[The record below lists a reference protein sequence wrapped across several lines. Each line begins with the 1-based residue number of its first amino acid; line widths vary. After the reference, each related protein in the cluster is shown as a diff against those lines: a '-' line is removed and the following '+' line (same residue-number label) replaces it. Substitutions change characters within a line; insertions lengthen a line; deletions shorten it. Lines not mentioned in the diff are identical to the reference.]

1 MNCSSRLARSSQAN
15 VAASVVTG
23 SDMGSRV
30 NGEQV
35 SGGSEFVNEE
45 RLFVVVVNQAG
56 IDYTSRRPA
65 AHKGIGMS
73 DELVGRIHQRD
84 AEALA
89 EFLASHRPQLMAF
102 IERQLG
108 AGLRRKVEPDDVF
121 QETSAE
127 AVRALPTAEIG
138 DRDPFSWLCQI
149 AERRIIDLHRHFFGA
164 QKRDAGR
171 EVPLGSGGG
180 SDSGRPAGLINLL
193 VASLTTPSQAFS
205 RNAREARLLD
215 ALGKLPH
222 EQQSALRMRY
232 IENLPSKQIAERL
245 GKSDA
250 AVRVMLTRSL
260 KRLNE
265 LLDRK

>member
-1 MNCSSRLARSSQAN
+1 
-15 VAASVVTG
+15 
-23 SDMGSRV
+23 
-30 NGEQV
+30 
-35 SGGSEFVNEE
+35 
-45 RLFVVVVNQAG
+45 
-56 IDYTSRRPA
+56 
-65 AHKGIGMS
+65 MS
-73 DELVGRIHQRD
+73 DDLVARIYSHD
-84 AEALA
+84 AQALA
-89 EFLASHRPQLMAF
+89 DFIAGHRPQLMAF

-127 AVRALPTAEIG
+127 AVRALPTAELG

-171 EVPLGSGGG
+171 EVSLGSDRG
-180 SDSGRPAGLINLL
+180 SDAQPAGLINLL

-205 RNAREARLLD
+205 RNAREARLLE
-215 ALGKLPH
+215 ALGKLPQ

-250 AVRVMLTRSL
+250 AIRVMLTRSL

-265 LLDRK
+265 LLGGNP

>member
-1 MNCSSRLARSSQAN
+1 
-15 VAASVVTG
+15 
-23 SDMGSRV
+23 
-30 NGEQV
+30 
-35 SGGSEFVNEE
+35 
-45 RLFVVVVNQAG
+45 
-56 IDYTSRRPA
+56 
-65 AHKGIGMS
+65 MS
-73 DELVGRIHQRD
+73 DDLVARIHGRD
-84 AEALA
+84 AQAIA
-89 EFLASHRPQLMAF
+89 DFIAAHRPQLMAF

-127 AVRALPTAEIG
+127 AVRALPTAELG

-171 EVPLGSGGG
+171 EVPLGSDRG
-180 SDSGRPAGLINLL
+180 SDSEPAGLINLL

-205 RNAREARLLD
+205 RNAREARLLE
-215 ALGKLPH
+215 ALAKLPE

-232 IENLPSKQIAERL
+232 IESLPSKQIAERL

-260 KRLNE
+260 KRLHE
-265 LLDRK
+265 LLGEA